1 MKKKLLIIILPI
13 IILLVSCK
21 VGRKPIIDYYEITW
35 GDYYT
40 QGREGYCIGCEIR
53 GESDSII
60 QNVKGIKWNKRI
72 IIVEKNSKDELRWYA
87 FVANGDSL
95 ECCNKDK
102 FIGPFSQYQIDS
114 LINNGGLTDLKEDT
128 FIK

>member
-1 MKKKLLIIILPI
+1 MRKYFAC
-13 IILLVSCK
+13 ILLLLFTSCL
-21 VGRKPIIDYYEITW
+21 GRKNITDYYEVTW

-40 QGREGYCIGCEIR
+40 QGREGYCVGCEIR

-87 FVANGDSL
+87 FVANGDTL

-102 FIGPFSQYQIDS
+102 FIGPYSQYQIDS
-114 LINNGGLTDLKEDT
+114 LINKGNYVGLEEEL
-128 FIK
+128 FR